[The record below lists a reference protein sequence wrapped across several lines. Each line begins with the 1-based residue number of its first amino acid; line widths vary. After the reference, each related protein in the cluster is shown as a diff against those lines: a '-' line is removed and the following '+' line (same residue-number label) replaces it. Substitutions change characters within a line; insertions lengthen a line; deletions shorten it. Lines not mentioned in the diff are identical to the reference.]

1 MATKTFKYGHLW
13 SKTSGATPN
22 VADMIPGE
30 IALNLYSGDTHIWS
44 TDGVELI
51 DLTSK
56 IGGNGDELSVHAEL
70 VNGNK
75 EFSSLVW
82 IKDVTEEEKASLPAN
97 VQKRYRLV
105 NAASGNVVTSAIT
118 TDDGT
123 VVLPGNESEYI
134 DIYKDSSIVEI
145 YLGTNYDELTDGN
158 KLPVIKKKVGDVVT
172 DPDTG
177 EQHTID
183 ADDFQFLNYV
193 YWSGGFSGETSGTS
207 EYKLTK
213 VDVSKFI
220 VEGEFASGVTAN
232 AEGIVTGVVDTL
244 SEKVISAWTDGS
256 FGTPG
261 TGVADADVL
270 TVGEDGFKVD
280 NIQKAIDA
288 KHANVIFMNGY
299 TSGVTEDVFGIAS
312 GDTIMAAIKKI
323 EDKVFTN
330 GDGNPTAEQI
340 AANECNTG
348 ILFVEGSDDTVIL
361 SAGKFGDPQP

>member
-1 MATKTFKYGHLW
+1 MATKVFKYGHLW
-13 SKTSGATPN
+13 SKTSGATPQ
-22 VADMIPGE
+22 VSDMIPGE
-30 IALNLYSGDTHIWS
+30 IAINLHSGDTHIWS

-56 IGGNGDELSVHAEL
+56 IGGNGDERTVHSEL

-75 EFSSLVW
+75 EFSSLVYL
-82 IKDVTEEEKASLPAN
+82 KDVTADETLPAN

-105 NAASGNVVTSAIT
+105 DADGNNIVTSART
-118 TDDGT
+118 AS
-123 VVLPGNESEYI
+123 ESANTSDFI

-145 YLGTNYDELTDGN
+145 YLGTKYDELTDGN
-158 KLPVIKKKVGDVVT
+158 KLPVIKKAVGDDT
-172 DPDTG
+172 GDPDHPKVT
-177 EQHTID
+177 

-299 TSGVTEDVFGIAS
+299 VSGVTEDVFGIVS

-323 EDKVFTN
+323 EDKVLTN
-330 GDGNPTAEQI
+330 GDGKPTAEQI
-340 AANECNTG
+340 AANESNTG

>member
-44 TDGVELI
+44 TDGTELI

-82 IKDVTEEEKASLPAN
+82 IKDVSNEETLPAN

-105 NAASGNVVTSAIT
+105 NAASGNVITSAIT
-118 TDDGT
+118 ADDGT
-123 VVLPGNESEYI
+123 VILPGNESEYI

-145 YLGTNYDELTDGN
+145 YLGTKYDKLTDDN
-158 KLPVIKKKVGDVVT
+158 KLPVIKKKAGDVVT

-177 EQHTID
+177 EQHTIG

-232 AEGIVTGVVDTL
+232 AEGIVTGVVDTA
-244 SEKVISAWTDGS
+244 SEKVISAWTDGDS
-256 FGTPG
+256 SAA
-261 TGVADADVL
+261 GVADGEVEVL
-270 TVGEDGFKVD
+270 TVGEDGFKVA
-280 NIQKAIDA
+280 NIQTAINA
-288 KHANVIFMNGY
+288 RHANVIKMNGY
-299 TSGVTEDVFGIAS
+299 TSGVTEDVFAITS
-312 GDTIMAAIKKI
+312 GDTVMQAIKKI
-323 EDKVFTN
+323 EDKVLTN
-330 GDGNPTAEQI
+330 GDGKPTAEEK
-340 AANECNTG
+340 AAGTNNTG
-348 ILFVEGSDDTVIL
+348 ILFVENSDETVIFN
-361 SAGKFGDPQP
+361 AGTF

>member
-30 IALNLYSGDTHIWS
+30 IAINLHSGDTHIWS

-56 IGGNGDELSVHAEL
+56 IGGNGDERTVHAEL
-70 VNGNK
+70 VNGDK
-75 EFSSLVW
+75 EFSSLVYL
-82 IKDVTEEEKASLPAN
+82 KDVTAAETLPAN
-97 VQKRYRLV
+97 VYKRFRLV
-105 NAASGNVVTSAIT
+105 DADGNNIVTSART
-118 TDDGT
+118 ASES
-123 VVLPGNESEYI
+123 GNTSDFI

-145 YLGTNYDELTDGN
+145 YLGTKYDELTNGN
-158 KLPVIKKKVGDVVT
+158 ELPVIKKQVGDVVT

-220 VEGEFASGVTAN
+220 VEGEFASGVTVN
-232 AEGIVTGVVDTL
+232 AQGIVTGVVDTL

-299 TSGVTEDVFGIAS
+299 TSGVTEDVFGIVS

-323 EDKVFTN
+323 EDKVFSN
-330 GDGNPTAEQI
+330 GDGNPTAEEI
-340 AANECNTG
+340 SGNTNNTG
-348 ILFVEGSDDTVIL
+348 ILFVEGSSETVIL